1 MGGKSNATFLKNARI
16 QKEQLQLCK
25 IQKEL
30 ENILGKVNEAINEL
44 KVEEL
49 QLKAGAAAVLSENY
63 RSSPLNGIHTTEQ
76 PSTSSSA
83 ILSITQLPPRADYS
97 EAYRIPSDN
106 DDNASIDAVIINN
119 QIIDLNMKVGKNSM
133 EEEEDEDMCL

>member
-1 MGGKSNATFLKNARI
+1 MGKSKDTILRNSQL

-49 QLKAGAAAVLSENY
+49 QLKAGSAAALCENLGTP
-63 RSSPLNGIHTTEQ
+63 SIDNLCGQQQ
-76 PSTSSSA
+76 PSTSSKAS
-83 ILSITQLPPRADYS
+83 LSLNQLPKSLACRPT
-97 EAYRIPSDN
+97 EEC
-106 DDNASIDAVIINN
+106 DDNGQIDAVIINK
-119 QIIDLNMKVGKNSM
+119 QVIDLNMTGGQNYM
-133 EEEEDEDMCL
+133 EEEDEDDVI

>member
-30 ENILGKVNEAINEL
+30 ENILG